1 MRVYR
6 TARNCRRLSSS
17 APPLDPPPLRAALA
31 PPSPCPCRCRARGA
45 PRISALA
52 KKREVGVG
60 VGEEGGGKLTTVVL
74 FSKSDYDD
82 PLCRSA
88 AISARGGTFLSTQL
102 GRRAGFPRPSVVISY
117 NILFPHFCRACF
129 RRDYFAFCT
138 SAPREKRATRAAAN

>member
-17 APPLDPPPLRAALA
+17 APPPRPPTPPRRSRPTLTLSLSLSRARRAAHF
-31 PPSPCPCRCRARGA
+31 SARE
-45 PRISALA
+45 
-52 KKREVGVG
+52 KKGGGGGGR
-60 VGEEGGGKLTTVVL
+60 GGGKLTTMVL